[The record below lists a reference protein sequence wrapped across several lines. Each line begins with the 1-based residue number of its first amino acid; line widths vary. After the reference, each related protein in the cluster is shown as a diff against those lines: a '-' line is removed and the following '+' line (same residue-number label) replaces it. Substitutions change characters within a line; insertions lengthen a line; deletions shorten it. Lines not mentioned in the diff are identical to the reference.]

1 MSQAQTDPV
10 PAPVVVEGMVSIKLL
25 IPRSWKVWLDEAARV
40 RGLSRA
46 ALVRQ
51 CIRGLM
57 IERHGN
63 GA

>member
-1 MSQAQTDPV
+1 MSESHSAPALVPIDPPASNMV
-10 PAPVVVEGMVSIKLL
+10 PIKLL
-25 IPRSWKVWLDEAARV
+25 VPIAWRTWLDEAAKV

-57 IERHGN
+57 VARHD
-63 GA
+63 A